1 MNFEEL
7 LKEMEAIRKR
17 MTERMS
23 NDMSN
28 LDRLVQEGHL
38 EGSWQVEPFEEPGVK
53 GFIARGYFQTPD
65 PLGRPEAIPNPL
77 NPLKP
82 LKPLPGEPRV
92 PFYDVRDEK
101 DRVELYIEL
110 PGIQEDDVDLE
121 FGPGELKVNAKNFQ
135 TTIQLPEE
143 NLDTG
148 NVVKTYENGVLS
160 ITIPR
165 HPKDMD
171 EPMLL

>member
-1 MNFEEL
+1 VNFEEL
-7 LKEMEAIRKR
+7 LREMEAIRKR

-23 NDMSN
+23 IEMGD
-28 LDRLVQEGHL
+28 LDRLIQEGQL
-38 EGSWQVEPFEEPGVK
+38 DGSWQVEPFEESGVK

-65 PLGRPEAIPNPL
+65 PMRRPEAIPNPL

-101 DRVELYIEL
+101 DRVELYVEL
-110 PGIQEDDVDLE
+110 PGIESNEVDLE
-121 FGPGELKVNAKNFQ
+121 FSPGELKVKAKNFQ
-135 TTIQLPEE
+135 TTIQLPER

-148 NVVKTYENGVLS
+148 NAVKTHENGVLS

>member
-7 LKEMEAIRKR
+7 LKEMETIRKR

-28 LDRLVQEGHL
+28 LDRLIQEGHL
-38 EGSWQVEPFEEPGVK
+38 EGSWQVEPFEEPGVR

-65 PLGRPEAIPNPL
+65 PLRIPEAIPNPL
-77 NPLKP
+77 NPLEP

-92 PFYDVRDEK
+92 PFYDIRDEK
-101 DRVELYIEL
+101 DRIELYIEL
-110 PGIQEDDVDLE
+110 PGIESDDIDLE
-121 FGPGELKVNAKNFQ
+121 FSPGELKVAAKNFQ
-135 TTIQLPEE
+135 TTIQLPEGK
-143 NLDTG
+143 LDTG
-148 NVVKTYENGVLS
+148 NVVKILENGVLS

-165 HPKDMD
+165 RPKDMD
-171 EPMLL
+171 EPILL